1 MIYLQLFFLFF
12 KIGLFTIGGGY
23 AMIPLITDEV
33 TSRGYL
39 ALNEIIEFIAISEST
54 PGPFAINIATFVGF
68 NQGGVFGALC
78 ATLGVVLPCFIII
91 LLIAAVF
98 TKLMNLKI
106 VKNALHG
113 VNSTVVALIGVAF
126 IDVFI
131 NCIKRDSN
139 LRFSIINFDYICL
152 IISALIFITSK
163 KFKKMSPLL
172 LIVLS
177 ALIGIGFYSIEQVI
191 IT

>member
-172 LIVLS
+172 LI
-177 ALIGIGFYSIEQVI
+177 
-191 IT
+191 